1 MNPKTHDPDDQLI
14 AELSTALDATDP
26 VPERF
31 VEAAKQTFTWR
42 TIDAELAELVFD
54 SAEGE
59 LVGVRG
65 GDATRQVTFQS
76 PAFEIEVAII
86 SDGSRRLV
94 GQLVPPV
101 ESEIELRFGESSQT
115 TNSDSL
121 GRFSFEDV
129 PLGPISLKVALPGGG
144 AVQTEWTL
152 V

>member
-1 MNPKTHDPDDQLI
+1 MNPKTHDPDDQLL
-14 AELSTALDATDP
+14 AELGVALDATDP

-54 SAEGE
+54 SAESE
-59 LVGVRG
+59 LAGVRG
-65 GDATRQVTFQS
+65 GDATRQVTFRA

-101 ESEIELRFGESSQT
+101 EGAVELRFGDTSHSTQ
-115 TNSDSL
+115 SDAL

-129 PLGPISLKVALPGGG
+129 PLGPISLEVALPDG
-144 AVQTEWTL
+144 ATVQTEWTL